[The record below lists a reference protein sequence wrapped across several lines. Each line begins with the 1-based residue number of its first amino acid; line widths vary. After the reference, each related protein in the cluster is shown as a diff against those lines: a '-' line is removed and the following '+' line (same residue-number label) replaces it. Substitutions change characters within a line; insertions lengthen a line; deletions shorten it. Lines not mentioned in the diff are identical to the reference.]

1 MNVLGLIVEYN
12 PFHNGHLYHLN
23 SAKKVV
29 SPDYTV
35 AVMSGNFVQRGEPSI
50 INKFSRTEIALN
62 MGVDIVFELP
72 FVYATQSAG
81 TFANGSIGVLER
93 TNVVTDIV
101 FGSESSDIN
110 NLKKISTVL
119 TNQKK
124 EYTSLLKEYLKEGL
138 SFPNARKKALKKF
151 FNNDTTIEKIVEKSN
166 DILGIEY
173 LNNLNYYNS
182 NIIPHTIQRHG
193 SDYNDSEFKG
203 NLSSATAIRKLILEN
218 KINEIVDSVPKKT
231 LEVLKNE
238 IKKGN
243 GPITLE
249 KMREII
255 LYKLRLLERKDLADI
270 LDVKEGL
277 DKRFIEYSKRSKD
290 INDLLKKVKSKRFT
304 YTRIKR
310 SMLNILFDLK
320 EHEYKKYAEYGP
332 QYLRVLGFT
341 KKGQKLLN
349 IIKKKSKY
357 PIITTPSQYYQI
369 YKKLIKDFKNED
381 KKYES
386 IPEIFLEQIKYDFK
400 ASNVYSLL
408 YQNKESS
415 SYEEDMIKKVIML

>member
-23 SAKKVV
+23 SAKKIV

-35 AVMSGNFVQRGEPSI
+35 AVMSGNFVQRGEPAI
-50 INKFSRTEIALN
+50 INKFSRTETALN
-62 MGVDIVFELP
+62 MGIDIVFELP

-101 FGSESSDIN
+101 FGSESSNIEY
-110 NLKKISTVL
+110 LKKISNVL
-119 TNQKK
+119 ITQKK
-124 EYTSLLKEYLKEGL
+124 EYTNLLKYYLKKGL
-138 SFPNARKKALKKF
+138 SFPNARKEALKKF
-151 FNNDTTIEKIVEKSN
+151 FDNDTDIEKIVEKSN

-182 NIIPHTIQRHG
+182 KIIPHTIQRHG

-203 NLSSATAIRKLILEN
+203 KLSSATAIRKLIFEN
-218 KINEIVDSVPKKT
+218 KISKIENSVPKKT
-231 LEVLKNE
+231 LEILKRE
-238 IKKGN
+238 ISKGN
-243 GPITLE
+243 GPINLE

-255 LYKLRLLERKDLADI
+255 LYKLRLSEREDITDI
-270 LDVKEGL
+270 LDIKEGL

-304 YTRIKR
+304 YTRVKR

-320 EHEYKKYAEYGP
+320 DYEYKKYAEYGP
-332 QYLRVLGFT
+332 QYLRVLGFN

-369 YKKLIKDFKNED
+369 YKKLIKDLKNED
-381 KKYES
+381 KKYDS

-400 ASNVYSLL
+400 ASNIYSLL
-408 YQNKESS
+408 YQNKISS